1 MLDTQDNGDLTTTK
15 QTAGNLIRLIEN
27 NQNWLT
33 VAINIRDRELMTDL
47 IAMVLGF
54 VEYFVGAALATT
66 LEGKGPASTM
76 DGTFCLPRHPNAVN

>member
-1 MLDTQDNGDLTTTK
+1 
-15 QTAGNLIRLIEN
+15 
-27 NQNWLT
+27 
-33 VAINIRDRELMTDL
+33 MTDL